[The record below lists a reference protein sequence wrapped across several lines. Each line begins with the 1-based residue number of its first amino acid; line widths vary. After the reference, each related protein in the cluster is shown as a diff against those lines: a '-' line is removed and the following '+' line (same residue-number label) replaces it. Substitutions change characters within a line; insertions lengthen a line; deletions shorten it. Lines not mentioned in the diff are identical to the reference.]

1 MEARMKQMT
10 ARGARRS
17 FGQVLAKVEAGEQV
31 LITRRGRP
39 VAMLS
44 AYNVDPTLD
53 RQAAVERLKAT
64 MDEPVEF
71 GAPFRTFSRD
81 EMHDR

>member
-17 FGQVLAKVEAGEQV
+17 FGQVLAAVEAGEQV
-31 LITRRGRP
+31 LITKRGRP
-39 VAMLS
+39 VAVLS

-53 RQAAVERLKAT
+53 RQATIERMIAT
-64 MDEPVEF
+64 MDEPAELTV
-71 GAPFRTFSRD
+71 PFRTFSRD